1 MADDMNFSS
10 FKLPQN
16 QPDIVLLSTACV
28 EKRHQTNSSLHFTQ
42 YNQIVTICSAFSCP
56 APCERQ
62 DSSSSL
68 DQDIKEEEAEP
79 SEQESALTREEGWA
93 TPPPCMTVKTT
104 EEVDDSVPDLELAI
118 LTQQTQLDLEEK
130 LSEDL
135 ALRHSGPAGA
145 QVPHCQ
151 GLDSY
156 LCTVC
161 GRVLAQR
168 AQWAKHMQSHRK
180 AAKKADRSY
189 TCDVCGKRL
198 TRFDGYRKHLRVHT
212 GEKPYS
218 CHQCGRRFSDNSNF
232 KRHVRTHVGQ
242 KPQQR

>member
-1 MADDMNFSS
+1 MNFSF
-10 FKLPQN
+10 FKLEQN
-16 QPDIVLLSTACV
+16 QPDTTPTAPSPLS
-28 EKRHQTNSSLHFTQ
+28 Q
-42 YNQIVTICSAFSCP
+42 YDQIVTVCSGFSRP
-56 APCERQ
+56 DPCEHQ
-62 DSSSSL
+62 DSRSSL
-68 DQDIKEEEAEP
+68 DQDIKEEEEEAEP
-79 SEQESALTREEGWA
+79 SEQESTLTRQEGWA
-93 TPPPCMTVKTT
+93 TPPPCITAKTT

-118 LTQQTQLDLEEK
+118 LAQQTQLDLEEK

-135 ALRHSGPAGA
+135 DLRQSGPAGA
-145 QVPHCQ
+145 QVPHRQ
-151 GLDSY
+151 VLDSY
-156 LCTVC
+156 RCTVC

-180 AAKKADRSY
+180 DAKKVDRSY

-232 KRHVRTHVGQ
+232 KRHVRTHVGP